1 MSQTVFVDFACF
13 LPYSVNTGTAMPSIM
28 KGANFM
34 ELTNETLKAFKII
47 FCEYK
52 RRLKSGFTKPDSLKF
67 ESEDIYQ
74 LDAFKSWAQPDI
86 RYALSELKAAKYLK
100 ADVIGNI
107 KITEAGLAYMQNRP
121 REFFED
127 LSKLF
132 DLASIFI

>member
-1 MSQTVFVDFACF
+1 
-13 LPYSVNTGTAMPSIM
+13 
-28 KGANFM
+28 M

-74 LDAFKSWAQPDI
+74 LNAFKSWAQPDI

-107 KITEAGLAYMQNRP
+107 KSLKP
-121 REFFED
+121 D
-127 LSKLF
+127 LLICKTDHENFSK
-132 DLASIFI
+132 IFPNYSTLQVSLSDPF

>member
-1 MSQTVFVDFACF
+1 MSRTVFVDFACF

-52 RRLKSGFTKPDSLKF
+52 RRLKF